1 MKYNMKISCV
11 DHTYTP
17 FGTTGTTFWKIWEII
32 FYVDCS
38 NTIGTPSS
46 PNERGLLP
54 LKSLKISDI
63 EQSFFFNVYIFGW
76 PKVCGKFKLT
86 IFGHFSPQPS
96 LQQNVQVSS
105 VFIFTTDSDS

>member
-1 MKYNMKISCV
+1 MKYDMKISCV
-11 DHTYTP
+11 NHTYTP
-17 FGTTGTTFWKIWEII
+17 FFGTGTTFWKIWEIT

-63 EQSFFFNVYIFGW
+63 EQSFF
-76 PKVCGKFKLT
+76 
-86 IFGHFSPQPS
+86 
-96 LQQNVQVSS
+96 
-105 VFIFTTDSDS
+105 